1 LNLDE
6 AVIIKKFSSRMEADI
21 AAGLLGSEGI
31 ETMVLADDAGGTYP
45 MLQFVR
51 GVRLLVAPED
61 EDQARRILQDM
72 ETGEA
77 AESEWNVRTAATI
90 IPFQKKKTEQV
101 KQTLEQAMDIPQ
113 VIKQMAQEAKVAAR
127 KLGAL
132 SRGVKDRVILRVAEL
147 LQEQQARIQAENRR
161 DVDAA
166 KDQGMPAAFIDR
178 LTLSDKVMASMI
190 KGLQEVAALPDP
202 VGAVTGM
209 WVRPNGLK
217 VGRQRIP
224 LGVIGF
230 IYESRPNVTVDAAA
244 LCFKSGNA
252 VILKGGKEA
261 LHSNLAL
268 ARLMQEA
275 LAEAGVPA
283 AAVQVIP
290 SVAREATTELLKQ
303 DELVDL
309 IIPRGGEGLIRFVA
323 EHSRI
328 PVLKHYKGV
337 CHIFVDENADLDLAE
352 TVCFNAKVQRPGV
365 CNAMETMLV
374 HEAAAR
380 DFIPR
385 MFKRFRAAGVELR
398 GCPRTQE
405 LDPETVPAKDDD
417 WGAEFLDL
425 ILAVKVV
432 PDLDAA
438 LAHIAK
444 YSSNHTEAIITRD
457 YDRSQRF
464 LKEVDSSV
472 VLVNASTR
480 FNDGGELGL
489 GAEIGINTSKLHA
502 FGPMGLE
509 ELTTTKFIVYGDGQ
523 IRT

>member
-1 LNLDE
+1 MQVPE
-6 AVIIKKFSSRMEADI
+6 MVQEMAR
-21 AAGLLGSEGI
+21 AAK
-31 ETMVLADDAGGTYP
+31 DA
-45 MLQFVR
+45 
-51 GVRLLVAPED
+51 
-61 EDQARRILQDM
+61 ARR
-72 ETGEA
+72 
-77 AESEWNVRTAATI
+77 
-90 IPFQKKKTEQV
+90 
-101 KQTLEQAMDIPQ
+101 
-113 VIKQMAQEAKVAAR
+113 
-127 KLGAL
+127 LGTL
-132 SRGVKDRVILRVAEL
+132 SRGVKDQIILRAAEL
-147 LQEQQARIQAENRR
+147 LMERQSHIQTANAQ
-161 DVDAA
+161 DVKAA
-166 KDQGMPAAFIDR
+166 KSQAYAAAFIDR
-178 LTLSDKVMASMI
+178 LTLTDKVFASMRQ
-190 KGLQEVAALPDP
+190 GLGEVAALPDP

-230 IYESRPNVTVDAAA
+230 IYESRPNVTLDAAA
-244 LCFKSGNA
+244 LCLKSGNA

-268 ARLMQEA
+268 AQVMQQA
-275 LAEAGVPA
+275 LLEAGAPPA
-283 AAVQVIP
+283 AIQVIP
-290 SVAREATTELLKQ
+290 SVAREATLELLKQ
-303 DELVDL
+303 EELVDL

-337 CHIFVDENADLDLAE
+337 CHIFVEATADLDMAE

-374 HEAAAR
+374 DEAVAPL
-380 DFIPR
+380 FLPK
-385 MFKRFRAAGVELR
+385 MFARFREAGVEIR
-398 GCPRTQE
+398 GCPRTRE
-405 LDPETVPAKDDD
+405 LQPEVIPATEDD

-432 PDLDAA
+432 PDLEEA
-438 LAHIAK
+438 LEHIAR
-444 YSSNHTEAIITRD
+444 YSSNHTEAIITQD
-457 YDRSQRF
+457 YSRAQRF

-509 ELTTTKFIVYGDGQ
+509 ELTTTKFIVYGSGQ